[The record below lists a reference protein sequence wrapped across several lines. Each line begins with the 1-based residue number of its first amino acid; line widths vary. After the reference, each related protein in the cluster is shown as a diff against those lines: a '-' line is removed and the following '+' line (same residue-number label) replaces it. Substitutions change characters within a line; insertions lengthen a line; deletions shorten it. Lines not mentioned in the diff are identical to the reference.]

1 MKFTR
6 RELCKSAAF
15 GAAAAT
21 PGTFA
26 SSQATGPD
34 WSAVRAAFPWLKNK
48 LWLTA
53 ADYHPIGIHSLKAM
67 ERYLNWRVYGP
78 GENSAQYGPREQ
90 RQTKELFARL
100 IHAKP
105 SEIAFVQSTTDG
117 ENIVVAGMDLARMK
131 GNVVIDDLHYQ
142 ASKFLYH
149 MLQKE
154 AGIELRVV
162 RHSRKGY
169 WTIDAKE
176 MEKAIDRDTRLVS
189 LALVSNINGY
199 LHDVRATAKCSHD
212 HGAYVY
218 GDIIQG
224 AGAIPIDVRDMGMDF
239 AACGAYKWLMGDF
252 GFGFLYV
259 REELQDTVI
268 KRSRYGVRQF
278 SSPNRAQAD
287 SKFDLL
293 PGAARYESGS
303 FSNVGG
309 VCAQAALQFIHSLGV
324 ENIRAHAK
332 PLTDRL
338 QKELPALGYPA
349 ITPPDNPTPIVSFLT
364 PDYQKATAKLDKAFG
379 TTVVAFRRWEF
390 TEPSG
395 EAGVVSG
402 MRISPSVYNNQADVD
417 RLLNALS

>member
-1 MKFTR
+1 
-6 RELCKSAAF
+6 
-15 GAAAAT
+15 
-21 PGTFA
+21 
-26 SSQATGPD
+26 
-34 WSAVRAAFPWLKNK
+34 
-48 LWLTA
+48 
-53 ADYHPIGIHSLKAM
+53 M

-78 GENSAQYGPREQ
+78 GENSAQYGPQEQ
-90 RQTKELFARL
+90 RETKERFARL

-105 SEIAFVQSTTDG
+105 SEIAFIQSTTDG

-142 ASKFLYH
+142 ASKYLYH
-149 MLQKE
+149 MLQQE
-154 AGIELRVV
+154 AGVELRVV

-169 WTIDAKE
+169 WTIDARE
-176 MEKAIDRDTRLVS
+176 MEKAIDRKTRLVS

-199 LHDVRATAKCSHD
+199 LHDVRATAKCAHE

-224 AGAIPIDVRDMGMDF
+224 AGAIPIDVRDMGIDF
-239 AACGAYKWLMGDF
+239 AACGAYKWLQGDF

-259 REELQDTVI
+259 RDELQDTVV

-303 FSNVGG
+303 FSYVGG
-309 VCAQAALQFIHSLGV
+309 VCAHASLGFIHSLGV
-324 ENIRAHAK
+324 ENIRAHVK

-364 PDYQKATAKLDKAFG
+364 PDYQKTMAKVDRAFG
-379 TTVVAFRRWEF
+379 TTVVAFRRWEV
-390 TEPSG
+390 TEASG
-395 EAGVVSG
+395 EVGVISG